1 MKMFILSLLVATGL
15 VAQVPKEHAPGQ
27 RPPPREERI
36 KDKEHK
42 RPQLTEEQ
50 KKQRD
55 AIVKKYDANK
65 NGKLD
70 PEERKNVS
78 EEDRKLL
85 RPPGKGPKP
94 KKD

>member
-1 MKMFILSLLVATGL
+1 MKMFILSLLVATSL

-27 RPPPREERI
+27 RPPPIEERI
-36 KDKEHK
+36 KIKEHK
-42 RPQLTEEQ
+42 RPLLTEEQ

-55 AIVKKYDANK
+55 AIIKKYDANK
-65 NGKLD
+65 NGRLEL
-70 PEERKNVS
+70 EERKNIK

-85 RPPGKGPKP
+85 RPPGKGPRP

>member
-27 RPPPREERI
+27 RPPPTEERI
-36 KDKEHK
+36 KNKGHK
-42 RPQLTEEQ
+42 HPLLTEEQ

-55 AIVKKYDANK
+55 AIIKKYDANK
-65 NGKLD
+65 NGRLEL
-70 PEERKNVS
+70 EERKNIK

-85 RPPGKGPKP
+85 RPPGKGPRP